1 MRSSR
6 PARTGLSRAQSWL
19 QQRVSE
25 RTTLIVVEGTG
36 SFGAIVTE
44 RLQRAGLSVVEAA
57 RMPAGDRR
65 GIGKNDELDA
75 TRIAARCLGCPS
87 PACETRELSSERARV
102 AMRVLVVA
110 REQMTGERTRTINTL
125 TALVRTVDLGVD
137 ARKPLTA
144 RQITMIAAWR
154 DRDEEATTA
163 TCRREA
169 VRLARRV
176 RTLDED
182 LARSGADITELITQ
196 DTLQLLELSG
206 VGAVVAASVL
216 IAWSHP
222 GRVRS
227 EAAMASLAGTCPI
240 PASSGNTVRHRL
252 NRGGDRRLNRALTT
266 ITIVRMRIDPATRAY
281 VTRRRAE
288 GRTTKEIMRSLKRY
302 ITRQLFRTFAAA
314 HPVPAT

>member
-1 MRSSR
+1 
-6 PARTGLSRAQSWL
+6 
-19 QQRVSE
+19 
-25 RTTLIVVEGTG
+25 
-36 SFGAIVTE
+36 IVTE
-44 RLQRAGLSVVEAA
+44 RLQRAGMSVVEAA
-57 RMPAGDRR
+57 RMPASDRR
-65 GIGKNDELDA
+65 GTGKNDDLDA
-75 TRIAARCLGCPS
+75 TRIARAVLGLPLS
-87 PACETRELSSERARV
+87 GLRAPRELSTERARV
-102 AMRVLVVA
+102 ALRVLVVA
-110 REQMTGERTRTINTL
+110 REQMTAERTRTINTL

-144 RQITMIAAWR
+144 RQITTIAAWR
-154 DRDEEATTA
+154 DRDEDATTA

-169 VRLARRV
+169 IRLARRI

-182 LARSGADITELITQ
+182 LARSRADLTELTRK
-196 DTLQLLELSG
+196 DTPQLLELRG
-206 VGAVVAASVL
+206 VGAVVAATVL

-266 ITIVRMRIDPATRAY
+266 ITIVRMRTDPATRAY
-281 VTRRRAE
+281 VARRRAE

-302 ITRQLFRTFAAA
+302 ITRQIFRTLATA
-314 HPVPAT
+314 HPIAAT

>member
-1 MRSSR
+1 MVTA
-6 PARTGLSRAQSWL
+6 PAATGALMAHAEFPTSPTGLSRAQSWL

-144 RQITMIAAWR
+144 SQITMIAAWR

-182 LARSGADITELITQ
+182 LARNRADHPGHPAAARAVRRRRCRCGQRAHCLVAPRASALRGR
-196 DTLQLLELSG
+196 DGLAGRDLSDPSILG
-206 VGAVVAASVL
+206 QHRAASTQ
-216 IAWSHP
+216 P
-222 GRVRS
+222 
-227 EAAMASLAGTCPI
+227 
-240 PASSGNTVRHRL
+240 
-252 NRGGDRRLNRALTT
+252 RR
-266 ITIVRMRIDPATRAY
+266 
-281 VTRRRAE
+281 
-288 GRTTKEIMRSLKRY
+288 
-302 ITRQLFRTFAAA
+302 
-314 HPVPAT
+314 